1 MEELGTTTPGHEFR
15 PNAKLATSAPSDMR
29 IRVKRKLQFT
39 SCYEFKKIW
48 ADNSKGAGITFFR
61 VKPPKGT
68 SSQSSFSAE
77 LFIQALRFTLL
88 IFALPKEFCALG
100 DFAEPHHGDLP
111 NNPASFFAIRERVRK
126 TGAPSNILSLYA
138 PLQHCLKTLPPP
150 SLFIYALFLPLSPSQ
165 RSLHAPAIHQNPR
178 TSRSSSGQRSLW
190 PSPRIEVPI
199 AAASALR
206 AMCRVCVLQPVVRPA
221 QITFSSSQG
230 RVMLWRPVPP
240 SDDYAALGCVAT
252 EPESSETPDID
263 SVLCV
268 HKRYP
273 SLPHWLWAT
282 STSALAPPAASLGA
296 HRCSSNH
303 NQNRP

>member
-1 MEELGTTTPGHEFR
+1 
-15 PNAKLATSAPSDMR
+15 
-29 IRVKRKLQFT
+29 
-39 SCYEFKKIW
+39 
-48 ADNSKGAGITFFR
+48 
-61 VKPPKGT
+61 
-68 SSQSSFSAE
+68 
-77 LFIQALRFTLL
+77 
-88 IFALPKEFCALG
+88 
-100 DFAEPHHGDLP
+100 
-111 NNPASFFAIRERVRK
+111 
-126 TGAPSNILSLYA
+126 
-138 PLQHCLKTLPPP
+138 
-150 SLFIYALFLPLSPSQ
+150 
-165 RSLHAPAIHQNPR
+165 
-178 TSRSSSGQRSLW
+178 LW

-199 AAASALR
+199 AAASRSACYVPR
-206 AMCRVCVLQPVVRPA
+206 ANACVLQPVVRPA

-230 RVMLWRPVPP
+230 RVTLWRPVPP

-273 SLPHWLWAT
+273 SLPHWLWPT